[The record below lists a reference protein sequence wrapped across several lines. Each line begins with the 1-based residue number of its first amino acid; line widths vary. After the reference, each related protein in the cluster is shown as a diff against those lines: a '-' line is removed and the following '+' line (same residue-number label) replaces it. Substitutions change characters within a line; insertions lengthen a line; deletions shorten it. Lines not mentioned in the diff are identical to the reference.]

1 MGQLISAGK
10 TAGVVLDLENSKP
23 TAKEQKVYKELDRL
37 LETSKDLLKRIEDYK
52 GCSELVRTAMSSPT
66 PENETKAFEGL
77 LASVDHIAAFYYF
90 SQNLERALPKLWAS
104 LCESDGKKTNLQDQ
118 QALAAQLARL
128 FDFVF
133 AFDTTRMMRPNLSN
147 DFSYYRRLLSKYS
160 RHPGVKVKDDEASS
174 MALFTADHIPM
185 LSCLSKGTQA
195 AAEED
200 DHQADV
206 NHILALIA
214 NSCCKM
220 IKSKKCGSHE
230 HSELLCA
237 RAMVGSIVLYD
248 LIQGKSGTVFKS
260 KIDVRG
266 CVLCLQKHCAQTTD
280 IAMLINAIRYSTQPN
295 HFNSAPSSV
304 QDLFT

>member
-1 MGQLISAGK
+1 MGNLISSK
-10 TAGVVLDLENSKP
+10 TAAIALDLDNSKP
-23 TAKEQKVYKELDRL
+23 TPKEQKVFQELERL

-52 GCSELVRTAMSSPT
+52 GCGDLARAAMSNPT
-66 PENETKAFEGL
+66 PENERAAFEGL
-77 LASVDHIAAFYYF
+77 LVAVDHIAAFYYF

-104 LCESDGKKTNLQDQ
+104 LCESEGKKTNLQDQ

-128 FDFVF
+128 FNFVF

-147 DFSYYRRLLSKYS
+147 DFSYYRRLLGKYS
-160 RHPGVKVKDDEASS
+160 RHPEVKVKDDEASS

-185 LSCLSKGTQA
+185 LSCLSKGTRA

-220 IKSKKCGSHE
+220 IKSKKCGSKPG
-230 HSELLCA
+230 SELLCA
-237 RAMVGSIVLYD
+237 RAMVGALVLYD
-248 LIQGKSGTVFKS
+248 LIQTRGGSVFKS
-260 KIDVRG
+260 KLDVRA
-266 CVLCLQKHCAQTTD
+266 CVVCLKKDMSSSNDT
-280 IAMLINAIRYSTQPN
+280 AMLLNAIRYSTQPG
-295 HFNSAPSSV
+295 HFATTPSSI
-304 QDLFT
+304 QDMFE